1 MNHASGKASNAV
13 LAKARA
19 LYGRRLRAED
29 YRRLTDCHTMTELA
43 NELKALPLYAN
54 TLAEVNP
61 TYARRA
67 QLENL
72 LRQSQYERFDSL
84 CRYDRSAGSSV
95 YQYLT
100 LCCEVDELTAALRCL
115 DAGRPAITCT
125 ACRTFWSSAAA
136 LICTRWPKPPIC
148 KAFWLRYR
156 VRPGLRYWPRWPTLS
171 RTAA

>member
-72 LRQSQYERFDSL
+72 LRQASTNASTA
-84 CRYDRSAGSSV
+84 CAGM
-95 YQYLT
+95 
-100 LCCEVDELTAALRCL
+100 TAAQ
-115 DAGRPAITCT
+115 
-125 ACRTFWSSAAA
+125 AAA
-136 LICTRWPKPPIC
+136 CTS
-148 KAFWLRYR
+148 
-156 VRPGLRYWPRWPTLS
+156 T
-171 RTAA
+171 

>member
-84 CRYDRSAGSSV
+84 CRRRHRRCRHERPLERHEPAVHDG
-95 YQYLT
+95 LHPG
-100 LCCEVDELTAALRCL
+100 ALQQ
-115 DAGRPAITCT
+115 PAP
-125 ACRTFWSSAAA
+125 A
-136 LICTRWPKPPIC
+136 
-148 KAFWLRYR
+148 
-156 VRPGLRYWPRWPTLS
+156 
-171 RTAA
+171 

>member
-72 LRQSQYERFDSL
+72 LRAKPVR
-84 CRYDRSAGSSV
+84 
-95 YQYLT
+95 T
-100 LCCEVDELTAALRCL
+100 LRQPV
-115 DAGRPAITCT
+115 P
-125 ACRTFWSSAAA
+125 
-136 LICTRWPKPPIC
+136 
-148 KAFWLRYR
+148 
-156 VRPGLRYWPRWPTLS
+156 V
-171 RTAA
+171 

>member
-72 LRQSQYERFDSL
+72 HIYKYVTNLHVVHMY
-84 CRYDRSAGSSV
+84 
-95 YQYLT
+95 
-100 LCCEVDELTAALRCL
+100 
-115 DAGRPAITCT
+115 P
-125 ACRTFWSSAAA
+125 RT
-136 LICTRWPKPPIC
+136 
-148 KAFWLRYR
+148 
-156 VRPGLRYWPRWPTLS
+156 
-171 RTAA
+171 

>member
-29 YRRLTDCHTMTELA
+29 YRRLTDCRTMTELA

-67 QLENL
+67 QLESL
-72 LRQSQYERFDSL
+72 LRQSLYTRYDSL

-100 LCCEVDELTAALRCL
+100 LCCEVDELTAALRMQ
-115 DAGRPAITCT
+115 AAPAITCT

>member
-84 CRYDRSAGSSV
+84 CRYDRTQARV

-100 LCCEVDELTAALRCL
+100 LCCGGRRADRRPAVPGCRPPRRLPVPPAGLFGAALQH
-115 DAGRPAITCT
+115 
-125 ACRTFWSSAAA
+125 
-136 LICTRWPKPPIC
+136 
-148 KAFWLRYR
+148 
-156 VRPGLRYWPRWPTLS
+156 
-171 RTAA
+171 

>member
-29 YRRLTDCHTMTELA
+29 YRRLTDCRTMTELA

-72 LRQSQYERFDSL
+72 LETGMRVLVPFGKGNRSSEGLVLSLEQAEETHRLKEIQTLLDRRPVLTPEGIQLALWMRERFF
-84 CRYDRSAGSSV
+84 
-95 YQYLT
+95 
-100 LCCEVDELTAALRCL
+100 
-115 DAGRPAITCT
+115 CT
-125 ACRTFWSSAAA
+125 
-136 LICTRWPKPPIC
+136 
-148 KAFWLRYR
+148 
-156 VRPGLRYWPRWPTLS
+156 V
-171 RTAA
+171 

>member
-61 TYARRA
+61 PRPAGEPAAAKPVRT
-67 QLENL
+67 
-72 LRQSQYERFDSL
+72 LRQL
-84 CRYDRSAGSSV
+84 V
-95 YQYLT
+95 P
-100 LCCEVDELTAALRCL
+100 V
-115 DAGRPAITCT
+115 
-125 ACRTFWSSAAA
+125 
-136 LICTRWPKPPIC
+136 
-148 KAFWLRYR
+148 
-156 VRPGLRYWPRWPTLS
+156 
-171 RTAA
+171 

>member
-72 LRQSQYERFDSL
+72 LEPGMRVLVPFGKRVPVLNALLRGRRADRRPAVPG
-84 CRYDRSAGSSV
+84 CRPPRRLPVPPAG
-95 YQYLT
+95 LFG
-100 LCCEVDELTAALRCL
+100 AALQH
-115 DAGRPAITCT
+115 
-125 ACRTFWSSAAA
+125 
-136 LICTRWPKPPIC
+136 
-148 KAFWLRYR
+148 
-156 VRPGLRYWPRWPTLS
+156 
-171 RTAA
+171 